1 MWSLLSICGNDNHAL
16 VHKRE
21 QDHEAASQHSHETLP
36 EYDHTSPEDNGK
48 RSVGIQVDIKVPM
61 VSIGLQV

>member
-1 MWSLLSICGNDNHAL
+1 MPHSM
-16 VHKRE
+16 RE
-21 QDHEAASQHSHETLP
+21 EDHEAASQDGHEALP

-48 RSVGIQVDIKVPM
+48 ISVGIQVDIKLPM